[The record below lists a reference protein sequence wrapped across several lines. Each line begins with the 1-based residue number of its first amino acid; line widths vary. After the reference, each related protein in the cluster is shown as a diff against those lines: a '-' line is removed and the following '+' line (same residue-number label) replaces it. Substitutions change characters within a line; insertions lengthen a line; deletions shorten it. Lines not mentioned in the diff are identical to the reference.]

1 MNKKAAVYLLLL
13 LNLTCVLNVITVN
26 GEIECPPWDGELVFI
41 PDPEYCE
48 KYYICTP
55 YGPELQSC
63 PSGLWWDSTINGCNW
78 PEMVECIGKSP
89 NFSFPILVLSYK
101 YNKCSYYHDI
111 ALFYPNKSNSNIFLI
126 SGLSRSLG

>member
-1 MNKKAAVYLLLL
+1 MNSKAAVYLLLL
-13 LNLTCVLNVITVN
+13 LNLTCVLNIFTVN
-26 GEIECPPWDGELVFI
+26 GEIECPPWNGELVFI

-78 PEMVECIGKSP
+78 PEMVDCMGTSP
-89 NFSFPILVLSYK
+89 NFPLLILVVSFK
-101 YNKCSYYHDI
+101 NNKCSWYHGI
-111 ALFYPNKSNSNIFLI
+111 ALLYLNTCISNFF
-126 SGLSRSLG
+126 

>member
-1 MNKKAAVYLLLL
+1 MNWNHFIHEKFFLSVFKMNNKAAVHLLLL
-13 LNLTCVLNVITVN
+13 LNLTCVLNVIPVN
-26 GEIECPPWDGELVFI
+26 GEIECPPWDGELVFL

-89 NFSFPILVLSYK
+89 NFSLPILVFSFK
-101 YNKCSYYHDI
+101 NKKCS
-111 ALFYPNKSNSNIFLI
+111 
-126 SGLSRSLG
+126 